1 MLAVAYLAQLLA
13 VRFSSRHSRQ
23 TLIAIVKGGAPITTG
38 LSVIKC

>member
-23 TLIAIVKGGAPITTG
+23 TLVSIVEGPPITTG